1 MICYKKIKSEIINFK
16 SNNNQLKV
24 LKRKAPSNCDFFFKE
39 INKSINA
46 HFGFVN
52 KKNAKNDIHS
62 ILRNQVS
69 KKNQLNSFYDI
80 WLEDMSN
87 ICKIFSSFLR
97 EDRIS
102 FWIGTQRGCK
112 RYHVDMVPYRLLI
125 TYSGKGTEILPNY
138 AANREAFQEGKSN
151 QEIIKD
157 KSGLKY
163 LDKWDIAIFRGGKKG
178 ILHRT
183 PDSALKNNSSLLIR
197 LDQSKF
203 LEEIRKINNV
213 QV

>member
-1 MICYKKIKSEIINFK
+1 
-16 SNNNQLKV
+16 
-24 LKRKAPSNCDFFFKE
+24 
-39 INKSINA
+39 
-46 HFGFVN
+46 
-52 KKNAKNDIHS
+52 
-62 ILRNQVS
+62 
-69 KKNQLNSFYDI
+69 
-80 WLEDMSN
+80 MSN